1 MTLELPNQTRETGTR
16 RPAGRIAGSAAT
28 GMRRLLTATLLGVLT
43 GAVIVSGILLA
54 PAPPSAAQEEIG
66 ISGVPGNSEGVAD
79 GRSRFTYSADPGE
92 QIVDYYLVR
101 NAGTQPQ
108 TFTVLGA
115 DAFNDD
121 AGAYA
126 LKPTDE
132 DPVDLGTWVQFENG
146 SNRIQFDLQPGE
158 SRLVPFTIAVPQN
171 ATPGDH
177 AGGIIASV
185 VTPDGQV
192 RVDRRVGTRT
202 YVRVSGDIQVG
213 LSVSKL
219 EGRYTGD
226 WWNPLSGT
234 LKTQY
239 TVENTGNIA
248 LAANVKLGVNTW
260 FGIPL
265 DNRAGDSIPELLPGG
280 TRVYETEVSGVAAWG
295 YLNPWVTLSPFV
307 EGNDPEK
314 RLVTEPTTRDA
325 FVLAMPWLL
334 VIAILL
340 AGLVLLLVKWRRAQ
354 DRKRAAAWIEYTE
367 GEARRKAEAEAEA
380 AQSAEA
386 PETAGVGVHPGRAGQ
401 S

>member
-1 MTLELPNQTRETGTR
+1 M
-16 RPAGRIAGSAAT
+16 
-28 GMRRLLTATLLGVLT
+28 LTATLLGALA
-43 GAVIVSGILLA
+43 GAVVVSGILLA

-66 ISGVPGNSEGVAD
+66 ISGVPGNSEGAAD

-158 SRLVPFTIAVPQN
+158 SRLVPFTIVVPQN

-177 AGGIIASV
+177 AGGIVASV

-260 FGIPL
+260 FGLPL

-334 VIAILL
+334 VIMILL
-340 AGLVLLLVKWRRAQ
+340 AGLVFLLVKWRRAQ

-367 GEARRKAEAEAEA
+367 GEARRKAEAEA

-386 PETAGVGVHPGRAGQ
+386 LERVGVGAHPGQAGQ